1 MKSWDINGF
10 LVMLLP
16 IVIMLVMGAM
26 GIIWIVMAQ
35 RTKRQA
41 IAAGLS
47 GEQYQ
52 GLGPRWLLFQAGVLM
67 LALGIA
73 LAIIGG
79 FKLDP
84 EGALAWA
91 AILLAC
97 GSSLVLNH
105 LLVSELRSTES

>member
-41 IAAGLS
+41 IAAGFY
-47 GEQYQ
+47 GEQYS
-52 GLGPRWLLFQAGVLM
+52 GRLLLFQAGVLM

-97 GSSLVLNH
+97 GGGLVANH
-105 LLVSELRSTES
+105 LLLKRLRNAKP